1 MKFSEIKVGMKVED
15 IWYNRN
21 KKNKRLNE
29 DWGEGEVILVL
40 KTKFKVNFSKK
51 GIVTYD
57 KNDASSVRKID
68 NIGEQN
74 DF

>member
-21 KKNKRLNE
+21 KKNKRINE

-57 KNDASSVRKID
+57 KNNASFIRKIKSD
-68 NIGEQN
+68 GEQN